1 MPAGI
6 TKTDGMAYTGK
17 APWHTLGVKIEGD
30 AMTAS
35 EAIESANM
43 SWEVDTTEITTTIN
57 GNTVEIPNK
66 RATYRKDTGEVLGVV
81 GKSYT
86 PVQNKDT
93 FDFFDAVVGNGDAR
107 YDTVGTLNGGKKI
120 WLLAKFNESIELD
133 NGDNIDSYLLLKN
146 SHDGSSALTMQWCD
160 IRVVCYNTFEMAKNS
175 RTDLKRFYARH
186 TKNVIRKANQA
197 KEVLQLQTEYQKQL
211 EEQINTLV
219 DQAFDS
225 EKMEYLAYHSLGRK
239 FENWNQTELQEMYAS
254 SSVRA
259 NADTM
264 IDLFS
269 NGIGNKG
276 KTKWDAY
283 NAITE
288 FTSHHKGYGR
298 NSETIGATDDRI
310 VNSRMNYN
318 FFGKGVKVRE
328 RAMTA
333 LLHNSLFK

>member
-1 MPAGI
+1 MPSGI
-6 TKTDGMAYTGK
+6 TKTDGLAYTG
-17 APWHTLGVKIEGD
+17 ATPWHNLGVKVEGN

-43 SWEVDTTEITTTIN
+43 NWEVKTSTISTIID
-57 GNTVEIPNK
+57 GNVVEIPNWK
-66 RATYRKDTGEVLGVV
+66 TTYREDTGDILGVV
-81 GKSYT
+81 GKSYK
-86 PVQNKDT
+86 PVQNKTT
-93 FDFFDAVVGNGDAR
+93 FEFFDAVVGNGDAR
-107 YDTVGTLNGGKKI
+107 YDTVGTLNGGRKI

-160 IRVVCYNTFEMAKNS
+160 IRVVCKNTFEMAKNS

-186 TKNVIRKANQA
+186 TKNVMQKANQA
-197 KEVLQLQTEYQKQL
+197 REILQLQTEYQKQL
-211 EEQINTLV
+211 AEQINTLV
-219 DQAFDS
+219 EQAFDQ
-225 EKMEYLAYHSLGRK
+225 EKMEHLAYHSLGIDNFQADDIQK
-239 FENWNQTELQEMYAS
+239 YS
-254 SSVRA
+254 GSVRA

-283 NAITE
+283 NGITE

-298 NSETIGATDDRI
+298 NSETIGSTDHKI
-310 VNSRMNYN
+310 VNNRMNYN
-318 FFGKGVKVRE
+318 FFGDGIKVRE

-333 LLHNSLFK
+333 LLTNAL